1 MRLVKIFDEYDDITI
16 AGKSNH
22 SRYDALYKVERV
34 PDARVTLEKIK
45 EYVRSLQNRFPDR
58 EFMLKEVEVDGKKL
72 YAITRKSYV
81 KTKDGRKKIVKDRI
95 PIYVDIEKQEFYIPK
110 SYIKYSRKLANY
122 VIMRVL
128 GALGV
133 ARVRYVEMLGRS

>member
-81 KTKDGRKKIVKDRI
+81 KTEDGRKKIVKDRI
-95 PIYVDIEKQEFYIPK
+95 PIYIDVQNQEFYIPE

-133 ARVRYVEMLGRS
+133 ARVKYVEMLGRS